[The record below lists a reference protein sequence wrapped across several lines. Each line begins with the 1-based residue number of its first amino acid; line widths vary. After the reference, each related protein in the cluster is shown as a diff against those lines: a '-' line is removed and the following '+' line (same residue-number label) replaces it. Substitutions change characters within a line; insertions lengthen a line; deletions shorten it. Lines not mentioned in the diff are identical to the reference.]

1 MKALMVYG
9 YNPKEKSET
18 GMTKIR
24 CLFQNLYPSP
34 GCIANAKR
42 TAQDNG
48 YVITKVELNASFK
61 KAFKDVTDQFMKG
74 RIEE

>member
-1 MKALMVYG
+1 MKALIVYG
-9 YNPKEKSET
+9 YKPKEKEKT

-42 TAQDNG
+42 T
-48 YVITKVELNASFK
+48 V
-61 KAFKDVTDQFMKG
+61 
-74 RIEE
+74 RIPRQCRVSVCATIC

>member
-9 YNPKEKSET
+9 YKPKEKEKT

-42 TAQDNG
+42 TAQENG
-48 YVITKVELNASFK
+48 YVITKAELNVSFE
-61 KAFKDVTDQFMKG
+61 KALKDVTEQFMKG
-74 RIEE
+74 EIEE